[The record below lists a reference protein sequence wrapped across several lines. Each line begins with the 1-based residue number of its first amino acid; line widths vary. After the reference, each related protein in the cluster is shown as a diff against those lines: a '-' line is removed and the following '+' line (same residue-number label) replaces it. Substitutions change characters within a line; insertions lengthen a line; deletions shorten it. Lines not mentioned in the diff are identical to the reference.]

1 MANYLCQFT
10 DSVFQPGELAFMGQQ
25 FKWCYNTLTISA
37 LRHSTTLKILQ
48 LDGIIST
55 RVGRDSAS
63 VITNAAWRDLFA
75 GVVQSTTCTLERL
88 QLSACYV
95 NDDILKLQ
103 INAIAHNNRL
113 REVNLSDNPGV
124 TDAGWEAFSAI
135 LRNPT
140 LMSVLEELHLSW
152 NSINDRAV
160 ASFAGTLVANN
171 KLLVLYLSYF
181 FMLAPFFQSNPA
193 IKFLEIPMPIGRI
206 GFGALVTLLQNPR
219 SNLTECPR
227 HLLGHWGAWLEW
239 RFSEEITRR
248 EITIKWIWK

>member
-1 MANYLCQFT
+1 M
-10 DSVFQPGELAFMGQQ
+10 
-25 FKWCYNTLTISA
+25 
-37 LRHSTTLKILQ
+37 Q

-63 VITNAAWRDLFA
+63 VITNAAWRDQFA

-95 NDDILKLQ
+95 NDDILKLL

-113 REVNLSDNPGV
+113 REVNLSDNPGM

-160 ASFAGTLVANN
+160 ASFAG
-171 KLLVLYLSYF
+171 
-181 FMLAPFFQSNPA
+181 
-193 IKFLEIPMPIGRI
+193 IG
-206 GFGALVTLLQNPR
+206 GQQ
-219 SNLTECPR
+219 
-227 HLLGHWGAWLEW
+227 
-239 RFSEEITRR
+239 
-248 EITIKWIWK
+248 